1 MYLYMNG
8 EVIKE
13 DEARISPFD
22 HGFLYGMGLF
32 ETFRVY
38 GGHPFLLVDHLE
50 RLNSGL
56 KILGIQKSLTI
67 VEVVKALQPL
77 LEKNELDNA
86 YIRLNVSAGARG
98 VGLPVEPYE
107 DANVMMFVK
116 ALPEAG
122 VPTEK
127 EAQFLK
133 ISRNT
138 PEGPLRLKSHHYMNN
153 LLAKKEIGTRTDVE
167 GIFLTKEGVIAEGI
181 VSNIFWVIDNK
192 LFTPDLRT
200 GILNG
205 ITRSFVIELAKKRG
219 ICVEEGFYQPEIL
232 NSATEVFV
240 TNSIQELVAISKIDS
255 LVFPGVNGELLQALH
270 KEYRLYSNKIWSKKE
285 IKELGG
291 V

>member
-1 MYLYMNG
+1 
-8 EVIKE
+8 VIKE
-13 DEARISPFD
+13 EEARISPFD

-38 GGHPFLLVDHLE
+38 GGHPFLLIDHLE

-56 KILGIQKSLTI
+56 KVLGIQRVLSK
-67 VEVVKALQPL
+67 VEVVEALQLL

-86 YIRLNVSAGARG
+86 YIRLNVSAGDGA
-98 VGLPVEPYE
+98 VGLPVEPYKN
-107 DANVMMFVK
+107 ANVMMFVK
-116 ALPEAG
+116 PLPEADG
-122 VPTEK
+122 PTEK

-133 ISRNT
+133 VSRNT
-138 PEGPLRLKSHHYMNN
+138 PEGPFRLKSHHYMNN
-153 LLAKKEIGTRTDVE
+153 LLAKKEIGSRTDVE

-181 VSNIFWVIDNK
+181 VSNIFWVIENK

-219 ICVEEGFYQPEIL
+219 IRVEEGFYQPEKL

-240 TNSIQELVAISKIDS
+240 TNSIQELVAISRLDS
-255 LVFPGVNGELLQALH
+255 LYFPGIKGELLQALH
-270 KEYRLYSNKIWSKKE
+270 KEYRLYSNKLWSKKE
-285 IKELGG
+285 IKE
-291 V
+291 